1 MLVDLAQRAESADGT
16 GVYIWDHVAY
26 RERGWPVADPYVT
39 MAAIAGTTVRVRLG
53 VMRGPQASSPTLT
66 ASAPTCAPIRNG

>member
-1 MLVDLAQRAESADGT
+1 MRRGGCLTSASMGDPRVLVDLAQRAESAGWD
-16 GVYIWDHVAY
+16 GVYVWYHVAY

-53 VMRGPQASSPTLT
+53 VMAGA
-66 ASAPTCAPIRNG
+66 